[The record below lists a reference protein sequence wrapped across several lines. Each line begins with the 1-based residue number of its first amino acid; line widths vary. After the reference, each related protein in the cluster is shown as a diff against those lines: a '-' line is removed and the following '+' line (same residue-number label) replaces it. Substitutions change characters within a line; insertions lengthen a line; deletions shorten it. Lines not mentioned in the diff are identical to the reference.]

1 MPTTTAAPAKNS
13 PTSLKR
19 ASPPPT
25 PPSATPPPPAVTVT
39 PTGPLTLPNNS
50 LFTIHPDTATLI
62 TTDPRFTLG
71 RPYTSADSQLHA
83 LGDHDTLHKRL
94 GDGYY
99 EQRLIREQI
108 AQLTGRRR
116 LDGYTDDDHQY
127 RALLDAGLTVAKQ
140 HQLRPGIALS
150 ADQLAQLTSDIVWLV
165 QQDVHLP
172 DGTTTGALVPRL
184 YLRPRTGDLTPDGA
198 LLAAATTTINAH
210 TLTNTGT
217 IDARD
222 LITINTHTMDQ
233 QGGRLTADAINI
245 HTTGDFTTLG
255 GQFTAG
261 DFLKVHAQGN
271 FLASST
277 LRDATTQ
284 GTRHHSVTELDQ
296 QAGFTVTGPGAY
308 LGLSTNQAMT
318 QQAVAI
324 SNTGLDGYTSLKA
337 TGPLHLGTL
346 NTHRS
351 DTTQWDPR
359 NSRHSRIDT
368 EHGTSIR
375 TAGDIQLNSGQDINL
390 RAVTLH
396 STQGTISAL
405 ATGNITITHGDTIQY
420 TSQDNHSKRSGLL
433 NSRTTTTHADQQ
445 QTQAMSSTLSGTK
458 VLVKGNNI
466 TVTGSHLLSDA
477 GTYMQAEHDLTLQA
491 ATNTTQSTYSQH
503 TKQSGLIRNGGASL
517 TLGNQSQRT
526 DSTTTATTTTGSLIG
541 ATNGNVTLL
550 AGGHYQQIG
559 SDVLS
564 PNGDI
569 DIHAKKVDIIQ
580 AHHTSHTTQHTATR
594 QSGLTVGLSTPL
606 IAGVQTAQQMQHAA
620 ARSGDPRLQAL
631 AGLTTALGAKNTIDA
646 VRQDPRA
653 LGGLNASLTLGRSTH
668 DSTTTTTTTTAAGS
682 NVNAG
687 GNVRIS
693 ATGDG
698 NASSITIQGS
708 HVRGDNMTY
717 LKADGD
723 IALLAAQNTVTNQRD
738 SRGRST
744 GVGVAVNLG
753 SSGTSA
759 GLTAHAS
766 TSTGSGQST
775 DLTWTNS
782 HVGGGNLLTI
792 EAGGDLLMKGAIGT
806 AKHVIA
812 DIAGNLTIQ
821 SLQDTHHYRS
831 KDRSLGGSLTVGAG
845 VSGSANLNNQTIR
858 SDYAS
863 VTEQS
868 GLFTGDGGYDITV
881 GGQTHLIGGAITS
894 NSTAIHNGLN
904 TLDTG
909 TLILQDIENRAN
921 YTATQVNLG
930 GGYSRNGGTVG
941 TDQQGHAATATQVPG
956 TTLPTHNGLSASPPS
971 AMTASHSSHSTTY
984 SGISQGALTI
994 RDPAAQHALTGHTA
1008 AQTIAGL
1015 NRDIL
1020 TDTATSNALTP
1031 IFDEQRINAGFDI
1044 VTALQRETGT
1054 FINNRAAEADLKTRQ
1069 ATAAHQAAH
1078 DPTNGF
1084 NDQQRQ
1090 TLRDQAIT
1098 LTNEAHA
1105 IKDAWGPGG
1114 TYRQITTALA
1124 AGASGNVSA
1133 ASSDLAKQM
1142 IVNYVQQQGATAIG
1156 HWVATGQLTEGS
1168 PLHAALHALLACAGA
1183 AASQQRC
1190 SSGAQGAAASSV
1202 LTGLFSDPRPED
1214 TAQDREAKRNLITS
1228 IVTGIAS
1235 TTHTDAA
1242 TATNAAIAAVDNNW
1256 LATQQVIQMKQDIS
1270 AAKNNL
1276 ERLKVIAKW
1285 GGIYTKQEVL
1295 TTVGLVNG
1303 LGEAG
1308 INDIKGMLEFL
1319 SDPVA
1324 GLKALKELIVNPE
1337 VRQQLG
1343 DSVFQELDN
1352 KIDRMQTALMVGG
1365 DEHAVQYGR
1374 DLGSLV
1380 WDIGSVAIGVGGVA
1394 KAGGALAK
1402 AGINVSEDVLERMA
1416 ARNLEKLVV
1425 QYEKYVDNAVSLIDK
1440 RHPNNKFIISG
1451 KQLEPL
1457 PYDPNV
1463 PGGSNKSGTTK
1474 VFPSEVLTDKEIRQ
1488 YAETWAQGAPFKE
1501 TSKKG
1506 VYVAKVSDGSTVTLR
1521 SVSSSSNETKARWTI
1536 QIENN
1541 PKLREIVKKNKVEF
1555 KFR

>member
-1 MPTTTAAPAKNS
+1 MV
-13 PTSLKR
+13 TSL
-19 ASPPPT
+19 
-25 PPSATPPPPAVTVT
+25 
-39 PTGPLTLPNNS
+39 
-50 LFTIHPDTATLI
+50 
-62 TTDPRFTLG
+62 
-71 RPYTSADSQLHA
+71 
-83 LGDHDTLHKRL
+83 
-94 GDGYY
+94 
-99 EQRLIREQI
+99 
-108 AQLTGRRR
+108 
-116 LDGYTDDDHQY
+116 
-127 RALLDAGLTVAKQ
+127 
-140 HQLRPGIALS
+140 
-150 ADQLAQLTSDIVWLV
+150 
-165 QQDVHLP
+165 
-172 DGTTTGALVPRL
+172 
-184 YLRPRTGDLTPDGA
+184 
-198 LLAAATTTINAH
+198 
-210 TLTNTGT
+210 
-217 IDARD
+217 
-222 LITINTHTMDQ
+222 
-233 QGGRLTADAINI
+233 
-245 HTTGDFTTLG
+245 
-255 GQFTAG
+255 
-261 DFLKVHAQGN
+261 N
-271 FLASST
+271 F
-277 LRDATTQ
+277 
-284 GTRHHSVTELDQ
+284 GV
-296 QAGFTVTGPGAY
+296 
-308 LGLSTNQAMT
+308 
-318 QQAVAI
+318 
-324 SNTGLDGYTSLKA
+324 
-337 TGPLHLGTL
+337 
-346 NTHRS
+346 
-351 DTTQWDPR
+351 
-359 NSRHSRIDT
+359 
-368 EHGTSIR
+368 
-375 TAGDIQLNSGQDINL
+375 
-390 RAVTLH
+390 
-396 STQGTISAL
+396 
-405 ATGNITITHGDTIQY
+405 
-420 TSQDNHSKRSGLL
+420 
-433 NSRTTTTHADQQ
+433 
-445 QTQAMSSTLSGTK
+445 
-458 VLVKGNNI
+458 
-466 TVTGSHLLSDA
+466 
-477 GTYMQAEHDLTLQA
+477 
-491 ATNTTQSTYSQH
+491 
-503 TKQSGLIRNGGASL
+503 SL

-594 QSGLTVGLSTPL
+594 QSGLTVGLSNPL
-606 IAGVQTAQQMQHAA
+606 IAGAQTAQQMQHAA
-620 ARSGDPRLQAL
+620 ARSGDPRLHAL

-698 NASSITIQGS
+698 EASTLTIQGS

-723 IALLAAQNTVTNQRD
+723 IALLAAANTTTSDRQ
-738 SRGRST
+738 SRGRSA

-909 TLILQDIENRAN
+909 TLILQDIENRAT

-956 TTLPTHNGLSASPPS
+956 TTLPTHNGLSAAPPG
-971 AMTASHSSHSTTY
+971 AMTASDSSHSTTY

-1069 ATAAHQAAH
+1069 ATAADQAAR

-1098 LTNEAHA
+1098 LTNEAQA

-1133 ASSDLAKQM
+1133 ASSDLAKHM

-1242 TATNAAIAAVDNNW
+1242 TATHAAIAAVDNNW
-1256 LATQQVIQMKQDIS
+1256 LATQQKLQMENELKAAKQKGFWAEEAVKAKWDAISAKQDI
-1270 AAKNNL
+1270 
-1276 ERLKVIAKW
+1276 
-1285 GGIYTKQEVL
+1285 L
-1295 TTVGLVNG
+1295 TTSTLLLGLAESAKSDLNGLVELVLHPIDTVN
-1303 LGEAG
+1303 
-1308 INDIKGMLEFL
+1308 
-1319 SDPVA
+1319 
-1324 GLKALKELIVNPE
+1324 GLKALITDPA

-1343 DSVFQELDN
+1343 ERFVQELN
-1352 KIDRMQTALMVGG
+1352 ERVDRIEANTIFGG
-1365 DEHAVQYGR
+1365 DLDALEYGR
-1374 DLGSLV
+1374 GLGTVV
-1380 WDIGSVAIGVGGVA
+1380 WDVGALLVGVGGVA
-1394 KAGGALAK
+1394 KGGELLGK
-1402 AGINVSEDVLERMA
+1402 AGIKVSEDVLERMA

-1425 QYEKYVDNAVSLIDK
+1425 EAKQRYVDLKGVLGK
-1440 RHPNNKFIISG
+1440 RNLNPLVVEGI
-1451 KQLEPL
+1451 QLEAIPTRNKAG
-1457 PYDPNV
+1457 NV
-1463 PGGSNKSGTTK
+1463 KL
-1474 VFPSEVLTDKEIRQ
+1474 FASEMLTDQQIRN
-1488 YAETWAQGAPFKE
+1488 YAQKLAPGAPLKE
-1501 TSKKG
+1501 VSSG
-1506 VYVAKVSDGSTVTLR
+1506 VYRADVSDGTIVHLR

-1536 QIENN
+1536 EIRDN
-1541 PKLREIVKKNKVEF
+1541 PSLREFTKEKKVEI

>member
-1 MPTTTAAPAKNS
+1 
-13 PTSLKR
+13 
-19 ASPPPT
+19 
-25 PPSATPPPPAVTVT
+25 
-39 PTGPLTLPNNS
+39 
-50 LFTIHPDTATLI
+50 
-62 TTDPRFTLG
+62 
-71 RPYTSADSQLHA
+71 
-83 LGDHDTLHKRL
+83 
-94 GDGYY
+94 
-99 EQRLIREQI
+99 
-108 AQLTGRRR
+108 
-116 LDGYTDDDHQY
+116 
-127 RALLDAGLTVAKQ
+127 
-140 HQLRPGIALS
+140 
-150 ADQLAQLTSDIVWLV
+150 
-165 QQDVHLP
+165 
-172 DGTTTGALVPRL
+172 
-184 YLRPRTGDLTPDGA
+184 
-198 LLAAATTTINAH
+198 
-210 TLTNTGT
+210 
-217 IDARD
+217 
-222 LITINTHTMDQ
+222 
-233 QGGRLTADAINI
+233 
-245 HTTGDFTTLG
+245 
-255 GQFTAG
+255 
-261 DFLKVHAQGN
+261 
-271 FLASST
+271 
-277 LRDATTQ
+277 
-284 GTRHHSVTELDQ
+284 
-296 QAGFTVTGPGAY
+296 
-308 LGLSTNQAMT
+308 
-318 QQAVAI
+318 
-324 SNTGLDGYTSLKA
+324 
-337 TGPLHLGTL
+337 
-346 NTHRS
+346 
-351 DTTQWDPR
+351 WDPR
-359 NSRHSRIDT
+359 NSRHTRIDT
-368 EHGTSIR
+368 EHGTRI
-375 TAGDIQLNSGQDINL
+375 TANGDIQLNSGQDINL

-420 TSQDNHSKRSGLL
+420 TSQDSHSKRSGFL

-458 VLVKGNNI
+458 VFVKGNNI

-477 GTYMQAEHDLTLQA
+477 GTAMQAKGDLTLQA
-491 ATNTTQSTYSQH
+491 ATNTTQSTYSEH
-503 TKQSGLIRNGGASL
+503 NKQRGLIRNGGTSL

-526 DSTTTATTTTGSLIG
+526 DSTTTATTTTTGSLIG
-541 ATNGNVTLL
+541 ATNGNITLL

-559 SDVLS
+559 SDVLT
-564 PNGDI
+564 PQGDI

-594 QSGLTVGLSTPL
+594 QSGLTVGLSNPL

-653 LGGLNASLTLGRSTH
+653 LGGLNASLTVGSSTH
-668 DSTTTTTTTTAAGS
+668 DSTTTTTTTAAGS
-682 NVNAG
+682 NVKAG

-698 NASSITIQGS
+698 KASSITIQGS
-708 HVRGDNMTY
+708 DVRGDNMTY

-723 IALLAAQNTVTNQRD
+723 IAMLAAQNTVTNQRD
-738 SRGRST
+738 NRGRSA

-775 DLTWTNS
+775 DVTWSNS

-792 EAGGDLLMKGAIGT
+792 EAGGDVLMKGAIGT

-831 KDRSLGGSLTVGAG
+831 KDRSLGGSLTAGAG
-845 VSGSANLNNQTIR
+845 FSGSANLNNQTIR

-863 VTEQS
+863 VTQQS

-904 TLDTG
+904 SLDTG
-909 TLILQDIENRAN
+909 TLILQNIENRAN

-930 GGYSRNGGTVG
+930 GGYSRNGGT
-941 TDQQGHAATATQVPG
+941 DQQGHAATATQVPG
-956 TTLPTHNGLSASPPS
+956 TTLPNHNGLSASPPS

-1020 TDTATSNALTP
+1020 TDTATSNALIP

-1069 ATAAHQAAH
+1069 ATAADQAAR
-1078 DPTNGF
+1078 DPTNGL

-1133 ASSDLAKQM
+1133 ASSDLAKHM

-1183 AASQQRC
+1183 AASQQSC

-1202 LTGLFSDPRPED
+1202 LTGLFSDTRPED

-1256 LATQQVIQMKQDIS
+1256 LATQQVVQMKKDIS

-1276 ERLKVIAKW
+1276 EMLKVIAKS
-1285 GGIYTKQEVL
+1285 GGIYIKQEGL
-1295 TTVGLVNG
+1295 TTVGLMNG

-1308 INDIKGMLEFL
+1308 ISDIKGMLEFL

-1324 GLKALKELIVNPE
+1324 GLKGLKELIVNPE

-1365 DEHAVQYGR
+1365 DEQAVQYGR

-1394 KAGGALAK
+1394 KAGGVLAE
-1402 AGINVSEDVLERMA
+1402 AGIKVSEDVLERMA
-1416 ARNLEKLVV
+1416 ARNLVKLV
-1425 QYEKYVDNAVSLIDK
+1425 EESKKTYVDIKGVLGK
-1440 RHPNNKFIISG
+1440 RNLNPLVVEGI
-1451 KQLEPL
+1451 QLEAIPTR
-1457 PYDPNV
+1457 
-1463 PGGSNKSGTTK
+1463 NKAGHVK
-1474 VFPSEVLTDKEIRQ
+1474 LFASEMLTDQQIRN
-1488 YAETWAQGAPFKE
+1488 YAQKLAQGVPLKE
-1501 TSKKG
+1501 TRTKG
-1506 VYVAKVSDGSTVTLR
+1506 VYVANLSDGTVVTLR
-1521 SVSSSSNETKARWTI
+1521 SESSSKDMTKARWTI
-1536 QIENN
+1536 DINKN
-1541 PKLREIVKKNKVEF
+1541 PSLREVTDQKVEI

>member
-1 MPTTTAAPAKNS
+1 
-13 PTSLKR
+13 
-19 ASPPPT
+19 
-25 PPSATPPPPAVTVT
+25 
-39 PTGPLTLPNNS
+39 
-50 LFTIHPDTATLI
+50 
-62 TTDPRFTLG
+62 
-71 RPYTSADSQLHA
+71 YT
-83 LGDHDTLHKRL
+83 
-94 GDGYY
+94 
-99 EQRLIREQI
+99 
-108 AQLTGRRR
+108 
-116 LDGYTDDDHQY
+116 
-127 RALLDAGLTVAKQ
+127 
-140 HQLRPGIALS
+140 
-150 ADQLAQLTSDIVWLV
+150 
-165 QQDVHLP
+165 
-172 DGTTTGALVPRL
+172 
-184 YLRPRTGDLTPDGA
+184 
-198 LLAAATTTINAH
+198 
-210 TLTNTGT
+210 
-217 IDARD
+217 
-222 LITINTHTMDQ
+222 
-233 QGGRLTADAINI
+233 
-245 HTTGDFTTLG
+245 F
-255 GQFTAG
+255 
-261 DFLKVHAQGN
+261 
-271 FLASST
+271 
-277 LRDATTQ
+277 
-284 GTRHHSVTELDQ
+284 
-296 QAGFTVTGPGAY
+296 
-308 LGLSTNQAMT
+308 
-318 QQAVAI
+318 
-324 SNTGLDGYTSLKA
+324 LKA

-359 NSRHSRIDT
+359 NSRHTRIDT

-375 TAGDIQLNSGQDINL
+375 SAGDIQLNSGQDINL

-396 STQGTISAL
+396 STQGTVSAL
-405 ATGNITITHGDTIQY
+405 ATGNVTITHGDTLQY

-477 GTYMQAEHDLTLQA
+477 GTYMQAKGDLTLQA
-491 ATNTTQSTYSQH
+491 ATNTTQSTYSEH

-606 IAGVQTAQQMQHAA
+606 IAGAQTAQQMQHAA
-620 ARSGDPRLQAL
+620 ARSGDPRLHAL

-698 NASSITIQGS
+698 EASTLTIQGS

-723 IALLAAQNTVTNQRD
+723 IALLAAANTTTSDRQ
-738 SRGRST
+738 SRGRSA

-909 TLILQDIENRAN
+909 TLILQDIENRAT

-956 TTLPTHNGLSASPPS
+956 TTLPTHNGLSAAPPG
-971 AMTASHSSHSTTY
+971 AMTASDSSHSTTY

-1054 FINNRAAEADLKTRQ
+1054 FINNRAAEATQ
-1069 ATAAHQAAH
+1069 AQQALQAEHAKPADQRDPAHIAAL
-1078 DPTNGF
+1078 
-1084 NDQQRQ
+1084 QQRIQ
-1090 TLRDQAIT
+1090 NTTTWEL
-1098 LTNEAHA
+1098 
-1105 IKDAWGPGG
+1105 GG
-1114 TYRQITTALA
+1114 TGHTIVTALTLA
-1124 AGASGNVSA
+1124 AGQQVTGPATQMLQNA
-1133 ASSDLAKQM
+1133 AVNYIQSLGAREIKDLA
-1142 IVNYVQQQGATAIG
+1142 
-1156 HWVATGQLTEGS
+1156 
-1168 PLHAALHALLACAGA
+1168 
-1183 AASQQRC
+1183 
-1190 SSGAQGAAASSV
+1190 
-1202 LTGLFSDPRPED
+1202 D
-1214 TAQDREAKRNLITS
+1214 T
-1228 IVTGIAS
+1228 
-1235 TTHTDAA
+1235 
-1242 TATNAAIAAVDNNW
+1242 
-1256 LATQQVIQMKQDIS
+1256 
-1270 AAKNNL
+1270 
-1276 ERLKVIAKW
+1276 
-1285 GGIYTKQEVL
+1285 
-1295 TTVGLVNG
+1295 
-1303 LGEAG
+1303 LG
-1308 INDIKGMLEFL
+1308 
-1319 SDPVA
+1319 
-1324 GLKALKELIVNPE
+1324 
-1337 VRQQLG
+1337 
-1343 DSVFQELDN
+1343 
-1352 KIDRMQTALMVGG
+1352 
-1365 DEHAVQYGR
+1365 
-1374 DLGSLV
+1374 
-1380 WDIGSVAIGVGGVA
+1380 
-1394 KAGGALAK
+1394 
-1402 AGINVSEDVLERMA
+1402 
-1416 ARNLEKLVV
+1416 
-1425 QYEKYVDNAVSLIDK
+1425 
-1440 RHPNNKFIISG
+1440 
-1451 KQLEPL
+1451 
-1457 PYDPNV
+1457 
-1463 PGGSNKSGTTK
+1463 
-1474 VFPSEVLTDKEIRQ
+1474 
-1488 YAETWAQGAPFKE
+1488 
-1501 TSKKG
+1501 
-1506 VYVAKVSDGSTVTLR
+1506 
-1521 SVSSSSNETKARWTI
+1521 
-1536 QIENN
+1536 
-1541 PKLREIVKKNKVEF
+1541 
-1555 KFR
+1555 